1 MVTRPDAGLG
11 RDTVTGEPRQATQQQ
26 QPGLCGLV
34 VQLQMNIR
42 TMLQNC
48 EIVSARCS
56 TVALFGKHFP
66 PIKNN
71 SVETCK
77 FS

>member
-26 QPGLCGLV
+26 LPGLCGLV

-42 TMLQNC
+42 EVFTITEMALVYHNTC
-48 EIVSARCS
+48 FAYCLKSVLNGAFSVIV
-56 TVALFGKHFP
+56 KP
-66 PIKNN
+66 
-71 SVETCK
+71 
-77 FS
+77 

>member
-42 TMLQNC
+42 EVFTITEMAPTTWNFSWLK
-48 EIVSARCS
+48 EPTSAFIFKTLC
-56 TVALFGKHFP
+56 
-66 PIKNN
+66 
-71 SVETCK
+71 
-77 FS
+77 